1 LALCILLIANFCL
14 FLLNAVVFFILIIF
28 MLVLF
33 VELVVL
39 IVFYIVGML
48 LDLGLDYCN
57 EDGFDILVFIYNNLI
72 GLDIG

>member
-1 LALCILLIANFCL
+1 
-14 FLLNAVVFFILIIF
+14 